1 MRKPNVPSPYCPSLF
16 SSPAARCRFNCTG
29 SESHHAIDAL
39 KARIA
44 AGTLVLPLGPPVDAV
59 EAELV
64 HAPTDGRHLCHAGR
78 GVKAYGASEIGRRP
92 LCRVDWTV
100 VHGYPLHLCKNTTD
114 RIETQHI
121 VATLPSSF
129 IRLCRFA
136 GLNRTADPHTQ
147 DKIAAHNRPQTTMN
161 IEPPCP
167 ELAHHNP
174 LPPSDPPTSPMSK
187 NYTPPPSQR

>member
-1 MRKPNVPSPYCPSLF
+1 MACAWLPGSRVRKPNVPSPYCPSLF

-114 RIETQHI
+114 RIET
-121 VATLPSSF
+121 LPT
-129 IRLCRFA
+129 RL
-136 GLNRTADPHTQ
+136 GLAPTRSHPGWPQAHT
-147 DKIAAHNRPQTTMN
+147 IGRIP
-161 IEPPCP
+161 
-167 ELAHHNP
+167 
-174 LPPSDPPTSPMSK
+174 
-187 NYTPPPSQR
+187 